1 MQLILLERIEKLGQ
15 MGELVNVKPGYARN
29 FLLPLKKAVT
39 ATEENKAHY
48 ESQRVN
54 LEAQNLKLRAEAEKI
69 ADKLKNEKYIVI
81 RQAGDAGQLYGSV
94 SARDIAESITET
106 GVSVNR
112 SQINLESP
120 IKTIGMH
127 TVKLGLHPEVSL
139 MITVNVARSTDE
151 AKIQDKTGTA
161 MISTEQEPSETNPQN
176 QLNSEENT
184 KDLDIKFVEREEN
197 LTSDKI
203 SNSTI
208 KEIDISN

>member
-69 ADKLKNEKYIVI
+69 ADKLKNEKCIVI

-94 SARDIAESITET
+94 SARDTAESITET

-112 SQINLESP
+112 SQIKLESP

-127 TVKLGLHPEVSL
+127 TVKLGLRPEVSI

-161 MISTEQEPSETNPQN
+161 IISTEQEPSETNPQG
-176 QLNSEENT
+176 QLNSPGNGR
-184 KDLDIKFVEREEN
+184 DLDIKSVEHEKN
-197 LTSDKI
+197 LKSNETSE
-203 SNSTI
+203 STI
-208 KEIDISN
+208 EETDKSN

>member
-161 MISTEQEPSETNPQN
+161 IISTEQEPSETNPQN

-184 KDLDIKFVEREEN
+184 EDLDIKFVEREEN

>member
-29 FLLPLKKAVT
+29 FLLPQKKAVT
-39 ATEENKAHY
+39 ATEENKAHF

-54 LEAQNLKLRAEAEKI
+54 LEAQNLTLKTEAEKI
-69 ADKLKNEKYIVI
+69 SDKLKNEKYIVI

-112 SQINLESP
+112 SQIKLESP

-127 TVKLGLHPEVSL
+127 TVKLGLHPEVSI
-139 MITVNVARSTDE
+139 MITVNVARSIGE
-151 AKIQDKTGTA
+151 AKIQDKTGA
-161 MISTEQEPSETNPQN
+161 AIISIETDPSETNPQG
-176 QLNSEENT
+176 QLNSSENGG
-184 KDLDIKFVEREEN
+184 DLDIKSVKHEEN
-197 LTSDKI
+197 LKSNETSESSIEETDK
-203 SNSTI
+203 SN
-208 KEIDISN
+208 

>member
-29 FLLPLKKAVT
+29 FLLPQKKAVT
-39 ATEENKAHY
+39 ATEENKAHF

-54 LEAQNLKLRAEAEKI
+54 LEAQNLTLKTEAEKI
-69 ADKLKNEKYIVI
+69 SDKLKNEKYIVI

-106 GVSVNR
+106 GVYVNR
-112 SQINLESP
+112 SQIKLESP

-127 TVKLGLHPEVSL
+127 TVKLGLHPEISI
-139 MITVNVARSTDE
+139 MITINVARSTDE
-151 AKIQDKTGTA
+151 AKIQDKTGAA
-161 MISTEQEPSETNPQN
+161 MVSTEQEPSEKNSQN
-176 QLNSEENT
+176 QLNAEENNR
-184 KDLDIKFVEREEN
+184 DLDIKPVEREEN
-197 LTSDKI
+197 LTSNEI

-208 KEIDISN
+208 KETNISN

>member
-29 FLLPLKKAVT
+29 FLLPQKKAVT
-39 ATEENKAHY
+39 ATEENKAHF

-54 LEAQNLKLRAEAEKI
+54 LEAQNLTLKTEAEKI
-69 ADKLKNEKYIVI
+69 SGKLKNEKYIVI

-112 SQINLESP
+112 SQIKLESP

-127 TVKLGLHPEVSL
+127 TVKLGLHPEVSI
-139 MITVNVARSTDE
+139 MITVNVARSIGE
-151 AKIQDKTGTA
+151 AKIQDKTGA
-161 MISTEQEPSETNPQN
+161 AIISIEKEPSETNPQG
-176 QLNSEENT
+176 QLNSSGNGR
-184 KDLDIKFVEREEN
+184 DLDIKSAEHEKN
-197 LTSDKI
+197 LKSNETSE
-203 SNSTI
+203 STI
-208 KEIDISN
+208 EETDKSN

>member
-29 FLLPLKKAVT
+29 FLLPQKKAVT
-39 ATEENKAHY
+39 ATEENKAHF

-54 LEAQNLKLRAEAEKI
+54 LEAQNLTLKTEAEKI
-69 ADKLKNEKYIVI
+69 SDKLKNEKYIVI

-112 SQINLESP
+112 SQIKLESP

-127 TVKLGLHPEVSL
+127 TVKLGLHPEVSI
-139 MITVNVARSTDE
+139 MITVNVARSIGE
-151 AKIQDKTGTA
+151 AKIQDKTGA
-161 MISTEQEPSETNPQN
+161 AIISIETEPSETNPQG
-176 QLNSEENT
+176 QLNSSENGR
-184 KDLDIKFVEREEN
+184 DLDIKSVKHEEN
-197 LTSDKI
+197 LKSNETSESSIEETDK
-203 SNSTI
+203 SN
-208 KEIDISN
+208 

>member
-161 MISTEQEPSETNPQN
+161 IISTEQEPSETNPQN
-176 QLNSEENT
+176 QINSEENT
-184 KDLDIKFVEREEN
+184 EDLDIKFVEREEN

>member
-29 FLLPLKKAVT
+29 FLLPQKKAVT
-39 ATEENKAHY
+39 ATEENKAHF

-54 LEAQNLKLRAEAEKI
+54 LEAQNLTLKTEAEKI
-69 ADKLKNEKYIVI
+69 SDKLRNEKYIVI

-94 SARDIAESITET
+94 SARDIAESITKT

-112 SQINLESP
+112 NQIKLESP

-127 TVKLGLHPEVSL
+127 TVKLGLHPEVSI

-151 AKIQDKTGTA
+151 AKIQDKTGA
-161 MISTEQEPSETNPQN
+161 AIISTEQELSEINPQG
-176 QLNSEENT
+176 QLNSSENSR
-184 KDLDIKFVEREEN
+184 DLDIKSVEHEKN
-197 LTSDKI
+197 LKSNETSE
-203 SNSTI
+203 STI
-208 KEIDISN
+208 EETDKSN

>member
-161 MISTEQEPSETNPQN
+161 IISTEQEPSETNPQN
-176 QLNSEENT
+176 QPNTEENT

>member
-29 FLLPLKKAVT
+29 FLLPQKKAVT
-39 ATEENKAHY
+39 ATEENKTHF
-48 ESQRVN
+48 ESQRAN
-54 LEAQNLKLRAEAEKI
+54 LEAQNLTLNTEAEKI

-106 GVSVNR
+106 GVSVDR
-112 SQINLESP
+112 SQIKLESP

-127 TVKLGLHPEVSL
+127 TVKLGLHPEISI

-151 AKIQDKTGTA
+151 AKIQDKTGA
-161 MISTEQEPSETNPQN
+161 AIISPEQEPSETNPQN
-176 QLNSEENT
+176 PLNAEESNRG
-184 KDLDIKFVEREEN
+184 LDIKSVEREEN
-197 LTSDKI
+197 HTSNEI

-208 KEIDISN
+208 KETDI